1 MSRVNLQ
8 LMKFHLAMMGR
19 ENSMDQR
26 TSILLTTVAFGLC
39 LTTSMWFL
47 SIEANAATGQRQL
60 SGVYT
65 IQQMSNDRYVDAHE
79 NSKNDYAL
87 VTRPAQNND
96 TQRWILTPLGDNVY
110 TIQQKRNRRYV
121 DAHENSKNNYRLVT
135 RPAQENDTQ
144 RWILTLQGDNVYTIQ
159 QQSSGR
165 YVDAYENSDND
176 YRLITR
182 QRQNNYTQQ
191 WLFQRL

>member
-1 MSRVNLQ
+1 
-8 LMKFHLAMMGR
+8 
-19 ENSMDQR
+19 MDQR

-65 IQQMSNDRYVDAHE
+65 IQQMSND
-79 NSKNDYAL
+79 
-87 VTRPAQNND
+87 
-96 TQRWILTPLGDNVY
+96 
-110 TIQQKRNRRYV
+110 RYV